1 MVAISSFIT
10 AVAVFLSS
18 TVVAA
23 PGLETR
29 QDPNPQIFSLSLY
42 NDCSQTQEIT
52 PVGLTRTPTLNQ
64 QGCYNQTTPFGAL
77 FVNAHTN
84 GHPECRL
91 IAYTGFG
98 CTGTAYGNF
107 TQPDGTPPTAPTCK
121 STDTNRGY
129 NVSGSGK
136 SNSIRFIC

>member
-52 PVGLTRTPTLNQ
+52 PVGLTRTPTLTQ

-84 GHPECRL
+84 GHPECRRK
-91 IAYTGFG
+91 YFHE
-98 CTGTAYGNF
+98 
-107 TQPDGTPPTAPTCK
+107 
-121 STDTNRGY
+121 
-129 NVSGSGK
+129 
-136 SNSIRFIC
+136 

>member
-1 MVAISSFIT
+1 VPDGIRATHQAHSSHRQTTPFPNHSKLILENPSLHQIANMVAISSFIT

-23 PGLETR
+23 PGLEIR

-77 FVNAHTN
+77 FINAHIN
-84 GHPECRL
+84 GHPECRR
-91 IAYTGFG
+91 
-98 CTGTAYGNF
+98 
-107 TQPDGTPPTAPTCK
+107 K
-121 STDTNRGY
+121 S
-129 NVSGSGK
+129 
-136 SNSIRFIC
+136 SIG